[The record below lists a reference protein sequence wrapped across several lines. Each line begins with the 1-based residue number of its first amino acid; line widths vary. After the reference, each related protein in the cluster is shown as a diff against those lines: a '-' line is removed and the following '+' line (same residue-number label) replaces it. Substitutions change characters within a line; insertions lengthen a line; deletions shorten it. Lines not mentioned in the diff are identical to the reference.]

1 MSLSFSVTATMRQGV
16 WKLFPVVRA
25 MKSSVEVTY
34 RCCRHDDS
42 RLKALPK
49 RRDGKKKGNK
59 YDSWFFRTDIC
70 FKAYLS
76 FRLKSYLFFLK
87 TNAKIIPF
95 HAKIVQSPLIS
106 PDYFISEGV
115 FSVNEVR

>member
-34 RCCRHDDS
+34 CCCRHDDS

-49 RRDGKKKGNK
+49 EGMARRKEI
-59 YDSWFFRTDIC
+59 STIVVF
-70 FKAYLS
+70 
-76 FRLKSYLFFLK
+76 SYRYMF
-87 TNAKIIPF
+87 
-95 HAKIVQSPLIS
+95 Q
-106 PDYFISEGV
+106 GV
-115 FSVNEVR
+115 FKFSAEKLPLFP